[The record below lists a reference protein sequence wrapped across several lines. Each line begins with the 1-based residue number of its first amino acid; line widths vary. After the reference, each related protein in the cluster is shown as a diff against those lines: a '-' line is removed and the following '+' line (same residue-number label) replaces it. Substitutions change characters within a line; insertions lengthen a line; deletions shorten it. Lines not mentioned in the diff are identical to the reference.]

1 MLSGKNVLLGISA
14 SIAAYKA
21 AFLVRLLVKAGANV
35 KVVMTPASKEFVTPL
50 TLSTLSKNAVHSEFT
65 QDEDDNAVWTN
76 HVDLGLWADL
86 FIIAPATSNTMA
98 KMVTGTCDNL
108 LLATYMSA
116 KCPVY
121 IAPAM
126 DLDMYKNQ
134 ATQHNLE
141 ALLNMGHTIIE
152 ATHGELASGLV
163 GQGRMAEPEEII
175 AFVEEHMRKGMPL
188 YGKKVLVNAGPTY
201 EKIDA
206 VRFIGNFS
214 TGKMGVAI
222 AKTAAALGAD
232 VTLVLGPT
240 QHDFDLSGLQ
250 VVRVTSAQEMLEACK
265 KAFNDAD
272 YTVLSAA
279 VADYKPKTQAA
290 EKIKKQ
296 ESELNIALE
305 PTVDILATLGK
316 EKKEDQVLVGFALE
330 TNDELNYAKDKLN
343 RKNLD
348 FIVLN
353 SLREKGA
360 GFGHDTNKVV
370 VLSKGGKQIETDLLP
385 KTEIAQ
391 EIWKIILA

>member
-1 MLSGKNVLLGISA
+1 MPD
-14 SIAAYKA
+14 
-21 AFLVRLLVKAGANV
+21 VRG
-35 KVVMTPASKEFVTPL
+35 
-50 TLSTLSKNAVHSEFT
+50 
-65 QDEDDNAVWTN
+65 
-76 HVDLGLWADL
+76 
-86 FIIAPATSNTMA
+86 
-98 KMVTGTCDNL
+98 
-108 LLATYMSA
+108 
-116 KCPVY
+116 
-121 IAPAM
+121 
-126 DLDMYKNQ
+126 
-134 ATQHNLE
+134 E
-141 ALLNMGHTIIE
+141 ALVNLGHTIIE

-175 AFVEEHMRKGMPL
+175 AFVDEHMRKGMPL

-240 QHDFDLSGLQ
+240 QHDFNLSGLQ

-265 KAFNDAD
+265 SAFNNAD

-296 ESELNIALE
+296 ESDLNIALE

-330 TNDELNYAKDKLN
+330 TNDELNYAKEKLN

-370 VLSKGGKQIETDLLP
+370 VLSKSGKQIETDLLP